1 MLRSLFE
8 QRNNHIFTVADGLL
22 MCAAAT
28 TMAEGSSWADG
39 RWPGRASGLAR
50 RPDPHPHAGRRHIAR
65 GEPQELQGRWRC
77 HGALFP
83 FFSIACVIR
92 THAVLNV
99 QAGSHIGH
107 ADKQQGIILNSK
119 YESELRDV
127 RCHEG
132 RTLGGCVR
140 LLAHLSEMAEQC

>member
-1 MLRSLFE
+1 MQADATLPVESRRNYKGVGDAMVRCSL
-8 QRNNHIFTVADGLL
+8 
-22 MCAAAT
+22 
-28 TMAEGSSWADG
+28 
-39 RWPGRASGLAR
+39 
-50 RPDPHPHAGRRHIAR
+50 
-65 GEPQELQGRWRC
+65 
-77 HGALFP
+77 